1 MDLHYY
7 DFTLAVR
14 GSSLLSTALLQ
25 VLHIA
30 YCSCVQNVSIS
41 VFFLLKYICCH
52 TVCVYVCVCVYVR
65 VCAVRVCC
73 VYMVHIPWKSEDK
86 TTSFVK
92 SVLSFHLYEGFRDW
106 PWMEGAWQQS
116 FYLNYLTN
124 VMSRRI
130 SLHACMYATCKPSAW
145 GGQKRALFSMELELQ
160 MIVSHHDCAW
170 NQSQAL
176 CNISKCSYPKPWT
189 FKKVFY

>member
-1 MDLHYY
+1 MCVSTVLGPASPFLAALRFEPKALYMPGKTPPVKALTSHQLFVDLHYY

-92 SVLSFHLYEGFRDW
+92 SVLSFHLYEGFRD
-106 PWMEGAWQQS
+106 
-116 FYLNYLTN
+116 
-124 VMSRRI
+124 
-130 SLHACMYATCKPSAW
+130 
-145 GGQKRALFSMELELQ
+145 
-160 MIVSHHDCAW
+160 
-170 NQSQAL
+170 
-176 CNISKCSYPKPWT
+176 
-189 FKKVFY
+189 